1 MTSKEKSIKEVY
13 SAICH
18 SKSIYEKAAESAH
31 NPSLRKDLKELS
43 KERDEYAIR
52 LKKYLDDRGMKVTSS
67 TNFDLDSWYENLEIT
82 ISDLFIEK
90 NTPTLLKHV
99 IRADEVLD
107 ETISKCRKEVGVDSE
122 DGLIEELDAIKAHVN
137 QEIEITKERL
147 THFSWP

>member
-18 SKSIYEKAAESAH
+18 SKTIYEKASEAAH
-31 NPSLRKDLKELS
+31 NSSLRKDLKELS
-43 KERDEYAIR
+43 QEREEYADR
-52 LKKYLDDRGMKVTSS
+52 LKKYLDDRGMKVSSS

-82 ISDLFIEK
+82 ISDLFVEK

-107 ETISKCRKEVGVDSE
+107 ETIGKCRKEVGADSE